1 MRKVSLAILS
11 ILTFALCGH
20 AQQISGSIAG
30 RLIDQQ
36 GAVLS
41 NAAVTITE
49 PSKNI
54 TITAKTNDSG
64 TFVFPALQPG
74 SYSISASAPGFK
86 KLEKS
91 HVTLDANDKLALG
104 DLLMEVGAVTE
115 SVEVAAQ
122 SALLQTESVD
132 RSATINNRQ
141 MENIEVNGR
150 NPLDMTKLIPGVV
163 NTSSF
168 QVGGAGGLGGI
179 NVNGNRG
186 SANQLTINGI
196 GNIDTG
202 SNGGQNVTVSL
213 DSMAEFKILTG
224 MYQAEYGRNAGAQ
237 ISLVTKSGSDQF
249 HGSGYFY
256 HRHEEFNAN
265 TWLNNANSQPRS
277 LYRYNDPGCTRR
289 KTGFSFSGARSGR
302 TS

>member
-30 RLIDQQ
+30 RLIHQQ
-36 GAVLS
+36 GSVLS
-41 NAAVTITE
+41 NAAVIITE

-54 TITAKTNDSG
+54 TITVKTNESG

-74 SYSISASAPGFK
+74 SYTVSASAPGFK

-163 NTSSF
+163 N
-168 QVGGAGGLGGI
+168 
-179 NVNGNRG
+179 
-186 SANQLTINGI
+186 
-196 GNIDTG
+196 
-202 SNGGQNVTVSL
+202 
-213 DSMAEFKILTG
+213 
-224 MYQAEYGRNAGAQ
+224 
-237 ISLVTKSGSDQF
+237 
-249 HGSGYFY
+249 
-256 HRHEEFNAN
+256 
-265 TWLNNANSQPRS
+265 
-277 LYRYNDPGCTRR
+277 
-289 KTGFSFSGARSGR
+289 
-302 TS
+302 